1 MNGMDGSTM
10 KKWTLVLLIMI
21 LVVGGLVF
29 YAYRNWESA
38 DQAAQRGIESIVKKD
53 YEVAVNYFSD
63 ADYLRVMA
71 IFTVGNQGIEEAF
84 ARNLSV
90 EVIDYEKQND
100 YYIVNCWITNRDVS
114 EVFKRIKQQHE
125 LSTDSVEDI
134 LKDPLLAQAFAS
146 AMYNPD
152 IPLIT
157 RAVSVKVNLVGIQWV
172 IVPESEWMDAA
183 MGGWLYL
190 P

>member
-1 MNGMDGSTM
+1 M
-10 KKWTLVLLIMI
+10 KRRTWALLIVI
-21 LVVGGLVF
+21 LAVSGLAF
-29 YAYRNWESA
+29 YAWTNWESA
-38 DQAAQRGIESIVKKD
+38 GQAAQRGIESIVKKD
-53 YEVAVNYFSD
+53 HSVAKNYFTNT
-63 ADYLRVMA
+63 DYLQVMA
-71 IFTVGNQGIEEAF
+71 VFTVGDRGIEEAF

-90 EVIDYEKQND
+90 EVIDYEKQNE

-114 EVFKRIKQQHE
+114 EVFMRIKQQHD
-125 LSTDSVEDI
+125 LSTDTVEDI

-157 RAVSVKVNLVGIQWV
+157 RAVTVRVNLVGIQWV
-172 IVPESEWMDAA
+172 IVPDSEWMDAA